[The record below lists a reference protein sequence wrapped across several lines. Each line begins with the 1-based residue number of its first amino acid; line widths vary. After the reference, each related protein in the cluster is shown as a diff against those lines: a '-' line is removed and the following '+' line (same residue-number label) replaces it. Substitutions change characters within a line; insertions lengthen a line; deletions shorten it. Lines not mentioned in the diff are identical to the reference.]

1 MNEPTLSG
9 GDGDVNQLFCFCGG
23 GKRCAVRRKSPP
35 GRASCTESFTAQYLT
50 EWTYSVR
57 HSVPYVVECN
67 FMNSMMFGH

>member
-23 GKRCAVRRKSPP
+23 VKRCAVRRKSPP
-35 GRASCTESFTAQYLT
+35 RPRQLHGKFHRTVSHGVVQCALQVS
-50 EWTYSVR
+50 
-57 HSVPYVVECN
+57 YVVECN